1 MPTRLTLARYAFPG
15 LIKSAERF
23 KLRVLAIV
31 LLLLFGLVLT
41 CVMSWHITGGNVLL
55 QRLGALKVQQAA
67 IIKSISEAELKVAAN
82 GPVQFCA
89 MTDEAGQAH
98 YRNTEEYQ
106 LCARRSVVDTQ
117 MRAVRMNL
125 RLLAGAVES

>member
-1 MPTRLTLARYAFPG
+1 MPTRLRLARYAFPG

-41 CVMSWHITGGNVLL
+41 CVMSWHITGGN
-55 QRLGALKVQQAA
+55 
-67 IIKSISEAELKVAAN
+67 EAELKVAAS

-98 YRNTEEYQ
+98 
-106 LCARRSVVDTQ
+106 
-117 MRAVRMNL
+117 
-125 RLLAGAVES
+125 